1 MAPLALKDIIRPVG
15 KASVRSENSEDGYIS
30 IHLLV
35 VEESVLVCRHIHV
48 DKKKSRFSNL
58 LSNEQRG
65 KRLSYITVL
74 SIFL

>member
-1 MAPLALKDIIRPVG
+1 MAPLALKDVIRPVG
-15 KASVRSENSEDGYIS
+15 KASVRSEDSEDGYIS

-48 DKKKSRFSNL
+48 DRKSGQQLTLQWAGR
-58 LSNEQRG
+58 